1 MNGILIKNGTVFDGK
16 SVKKA
21 DVLISGEKID
31 RVGKITAEAKGAKV
45 IDASGKVVMPG
56 FICAHHH
63 LYSTFARGMG
73 IPGTPAKNFVEILEK
88 LWWPL
93 DKVLDGE
100 DLYLSALYA
109 LGECIKA
116 GTTTIIDHHESQ
128 NFQKG
133 SLDVLMSACEKA
145 GIRAAL
151 TLGASDRYGKGG
163 DGVEENERF
172 LRKLKSESHPL
183 IRGMAGLHAPFTATE
198 DTLSATVSLA
208 KKYDCGIHIHTAE
221 AKSDEDYSMKKY
233 KMRIVKRLTKAGAL
247 GKKTI
252 LVHCVHV
259 DDKEMDLMAKTG
271 AIAVHNPESNMNNA
285 VGWADVLKMMKKG
298 ILVGLGTDGMS
309 SDMPKQMRAA
319 YLIARHERKDPRV
332 AFCEAP
338 QMLLDGNREIAK
350 RIFGLNLGVIKSGAP
365 ADVVLIDY
373 LPPTP
378 LNSGNFLGHL
388 IFGLVN
394 AAVDTTIANGKIL
407 MKNKK
412 ILAFNEKE
420 VSAKSIERAK
430 KFWKKFEKEASRSA
444 K

>member
-1 MNGILIKNGTVFDGK
+1 
-16 SVKKA
+16 
-21 DVLISGEKID
+21 
-31 RVGKITAEAKGAKV
+31 
-45 IDASGKVVMPG
+45 MPG

-93 DKVLDGE
+93 DRVLDKE

-109 LGECIKA
+109 LGECIKW

-128 NFQKG
+128 NFQIN

-151 TLGASDRYGKGG
+151 TLGASDRYGKGKE
-163 DGVEENERF
+163 GVKENERF
-172 LRKLKSESHPL
+172 LKKLKNENHPL
-183 IRGMAGLHAPFTATE
+183 IRGMAGLHAAFTVNE
-198 DTLSATVSLA
+198 DTLSASVELA
-208 KKYDCGIHIHTAE
+208 RKYNCGIHVHVAE
-221 AKSDEDYSMKKY
+221 AKSDEDYSVRKFKK
-233 KMRIVKRLTKAGAL
+233 RVVERLNKAGAL

-252 LVHCVHV
+252 LVHCVHI
-259 DDKEMDLMAKTG
+259 DDREMALIKKTDT
-271 AIAVHNPESNMNNA
+271 IAVHNPESNMNNA
-285 VGWADVLKMMKKG
+285 VGWADVLKMLKKG

-309 SDMPKQMRAA
+309 SNMPSQMRCA
-319 YLIARHERKDPRV
+319 YLIARNEKKDPRV

-338 QMLLDGNREIAK
+338 QMLLENNREIAR
-350 RIFGLNLGVIKSGAP
+350 RIFGISLGKIAKGSP
-365 ADVVLIDY
+365 ADIILMDY

-378 LNSGNFLGHL
+378 FNSGNFLGHL
-388 IFGLVN
+388 IFGLTQT
-394 AAVDTTIANGKIL
+394 AVDTTIVNGKIL

-420 VSAKSIERAK
+420 ISEKCIKRAQ
-430 KFWKKFEKEASRSA
+430 KFWKKFEKEAKR
-444 K
+444 KK